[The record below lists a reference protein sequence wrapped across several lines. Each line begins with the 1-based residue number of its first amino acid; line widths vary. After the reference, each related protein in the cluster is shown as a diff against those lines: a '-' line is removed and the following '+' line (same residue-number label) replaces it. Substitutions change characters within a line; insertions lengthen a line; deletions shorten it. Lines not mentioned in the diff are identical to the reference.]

1 MDNNIGSKLTE
12 YLLNCEVVLE
22 DDSDIS
28 VSQTV
33 IDKAIE
39 SFSVVEDEDHY
50 YASDFIHYL
59 VQEISTEQGQGLLN
73 IGNIEEDEIEEI
85 LNS

>member
-1 MDNNIGSKLTE
+1 M
-12 YLLNCEVVLE
+12 
-22 DDSDIS
+22 
-28 VSQTV
+28 
-33 IDKAIE
+33 
-39 SFSVVEDEDHY
+39 VEDEDHY

-73 IGNIEEDEIEEI
+73 IGSIEEDEIEEI